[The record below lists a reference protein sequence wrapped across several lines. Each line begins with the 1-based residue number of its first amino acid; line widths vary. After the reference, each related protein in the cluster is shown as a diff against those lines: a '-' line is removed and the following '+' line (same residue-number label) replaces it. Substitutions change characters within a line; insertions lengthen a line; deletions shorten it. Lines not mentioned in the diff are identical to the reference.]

1 MLHAAFCSLREA
13 LQRGAISGCSL
24 AVMTKL
30 HLLDGTYELFR
41 SYFGAPPRKAPNGGE
56 IGAVHGVMASTL
68 NLLGEGGVTHL
79 GAAFDSEIR
88 SFRNDLYGGY
98 KNEVGVPAELLAQ
111 FPIVEAGIEA
121 VGVPVWRME
130 EYEADDALA
139 TAAARFVDDV
149 EQVVIM
155 SPDKDMT
162 QCIVGDK
169 IVGFDR
175 RKKVFIDEPGVWEK
189 FGVGPESIPDYLG
202 LVGDTADGF
211 PGVRGWGAKSASLVL
226 ARYGHIEQIPLQAE
240 LWDVQVRGAER
251 LVETLR
257 SHVAEA
263 LLFRFLAVLRR
274 DVPLT
279 ETLADLEWKG
289 VPRQRFLEFCD
300 EYGFGS
306 LADKPDR
313 WIEAL

>member
-1 MLHAAFCSLREA
+1 M
-13 LQRGAISGCSL
+13 
-24 AVMTKL
+24 KL

-68 NLLGEGGVTHL
+68 KLLQEDGVTHL
-79 GAAFDSEIR
+79 GVAFDSEIR

-98 KNEVGVPAELLAQ
+98 KSEVGVPAELLAQ
-111 FPIVEAGIEA
+111 FPIIEEGMEA

-139 TAAARFVDDV
+139 TAAARFADDV

-155 SPDKDMT
+155 SPDKDMA
-162 QCIVGDK
+162 QCITGHKV
-169 IVGFDR
+169 VGFDR
-175 RKKVFIDEPGVWEK
+175 RKRAFIDEAGVWEK
-189 FGVGPESIPDYLG
+189 FGVAPESIPDYLG

-211 PGVRGWGAKSASLVL
+211 PGLRGWGAKSASLVL

-240 LWDVQVRGAER
+240 LWDVPVRGAER

-257 SHVAEA
+257 LHLAEA

-279 ETLADLEWKG
+279 ETLADLEWHG
-289 VPRQRFLEFCD
+289 VPRQRFGEFCD
-300 EYGFGS
+300 RYGFGS
-306 LADKPDR
+306 LRERPHR
-313 WIEAL
+313 WIG

>member
-1 MLHAAFCSLREA
+1 M
-13 LQRGAISGCSL
+13 
-24 AVMTKL
+24 KL

-68 NLLGEGGVTHL
+68 KLLGEEGVSHL

-88 SFRNDLYGGY
+88 SFRNDLYRGY
-98 KNEVGVPAELLAQ
+98 KSEVGVPAELLAQ
-111 FPIVEAGIEA
+111 FPIVEEGMEA
-121 VGVPVWRME
+121 IGVPVWRME

-139 TAAARFVDDV
+139 TAASRFADEV

-162 QCIVGDK
+162 QCIIGEK

-175 RKKVFIDEPGVWEK
+175 RKSAFIDEAGVWEK
-189 FGVGPESIPDYLG
+189 FGVAPVSIPDYLG

-211 PGVRGWGAKSASLVL
+211 PGLRGWGAKSASLVL
-226 ARYGHIEQIPLQAE
+226 ARYGHIEQIPLDAE
-240 LWDVQVRGAER
+240 LWDVPVRGAER

-257 SHVAEA
+257 SDLSDA

-279 ETLADLEWKG
+279 ETLLDLEWKG
-289 VPRQRFLEFCD
+289 VPRDRFLAFCD
-300 EYGFGS
+300 QYGFGS
-306 LADKPDR
+306 LRERPHR
-313 WIEAL
+313 WVE

>member
-1 MLHAAFCSLREA
+1 M
-13 LQRGAISGCSL
+13 SGSTGRRPGGRRPLSPHLL
-24 AVMTKL
+24 APSIVGGVKL

-68 NLLGEGGVTHL
+68 KLLQEDGVTHL

-88 SFRNDLYGGY
+88 SFRNDLYSGY
-98 KNEVGVPAELLAQ
+98 KSEVGVPAELLAQ
-111 FPIVEAGIEA
+111 FPIVEQGMEA
-121 VGVPVWRME
+121 IGVPVWRME

-139 TAAARFVDDV
+139 TAAARFADDV

-155 SPDKDMT
+155 SPDKDMA
-162 QCIVGDK
+162 QCITGQRV
-169 IVGFDR
+169 VGFDR
-175 RKKVFIDEPGVWEK
+175 RKQAFIDEAGVWEK
-189 FGVGPESIPDYLG
+189 FGVAPESIPDYLG

-211 PGVRGWGAKSASLVL
+211 PGLRGWGAKSASLVL
-226 ARYGHIEQIPLQAE
+226 AEYGHIEQIPLRSE
-240 LWDVQVRGAER
+240 LWELQVRGAER

-257 SHVAEA
+257 TDLAEA

-289 VPRQRFLEFCD
+289 VPRQRFQEFCD

-306 LADKPDR
+306 LRDRPPR
-313 WIEAL
+313 WID